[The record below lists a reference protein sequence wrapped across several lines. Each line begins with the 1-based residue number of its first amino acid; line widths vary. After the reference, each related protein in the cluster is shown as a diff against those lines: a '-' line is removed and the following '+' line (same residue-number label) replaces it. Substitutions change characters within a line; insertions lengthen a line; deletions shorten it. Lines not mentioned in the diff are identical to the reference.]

1 MIGAMVRAS
10 RTRNVTRVLLRN
22 LSSFREEVD
31 PMNPSRKLQI
41 PADRLW
47 SAQTQLSLQ
56 NFQIGGERERMPLA
70 LVRAFGIL
78 KMCAAKV
85 NVADGLDPKI
95 ANAIVQAAHEVAQ
108 GEHDAEFPLVVWQ
121 TGSGTQSNMNANEV
135 IANRAAVIL
144 GEQPGKKFVHPNDHV
159 NRGQSSNDTFPTVMH
174 IAAVREIH
182 SKLLPSLRE
191 LYKTLRAKEFEF
203 HDIVKIGRTHLQDA
217 VPLTLGHE
225 FSGYATQLKYGIRRI
240 KAALP
245 RLYQLA
251 QGGTAVGTGLNTK
264 KGFDKRI
271 ASAVAEVTGLPFVTA
286 PNKFEALATHDACVE
301 ASGALNTIAVSLMKI
316 AWDIGMLGSG
326 PRCGLGELKLPENEP
341 GSSIMPGKVN
351 PTQCEALRMVCAQV
365 MGNHHAISIGGSNGN
380 FELNVFKP
388 LIAKCLLHSI
398 QLLGDAVD
406 SFNRKCVM
414 GIEADRERI
423 AKHLRESLMLV
434 TALNPK
440 IGYDKAALIAKTAHK
455 DGTSL
460 KEACLKLNALTEAEF
475 DEIVVPEKMV
485 ATEPPMPIS
494 CTTLVGGVYRNGT
507 VLAVDGRALVKL
519 PMNEEGEIDLAAVE
533 SMDPEEL
540 VKNHVLSEDFQKM
553 FSLKNTA
560 FAFSGAKHEAEDFF
574 SDAQGKMPD
583 ADGVDLAD
591 HAAKFFTMK
600 QADDVTLIIA
610 GQGKVYVVAPLSTQ
624 LGPKCWTF
632 SPHDWKVVG
641 SGRSVASEVLKG
653 DKYEQ
658 MDREKVFED
667 ICKVIDH
674 AATKDKLTGPN
685 IFALFSEESRR
696 VMMGRVDGQVKIISS

>member
-1 MIGAMVRAS
+1 MIGAVVRAS

-31 PMNPSRKLQI
+31 PMNPSKKLQI

-108 GEHDAEFPLVVWQ
+108 GEHDNEFPLVVWQ

-423 AKHLRESLMLV
+423 AKHLSESLMLV

-540 VKNHVLSEDFQKM
+540 VKNHVLSEDFQKI

-560 FAFSGAKHEAEDFF
+560 FAFSGAKHEVWFESCFSCFF
-574 SDAQGKMPD
+574 LCFCS
-583 ADGVDLAD
+583 
-591 HAAKFFTMK
+591 
-600 QADDVTLIIA
+600 
-610 GQGKVYVVAPLSTQ
+610 
-624 LGPKCWTF
+624 W
-632 SPHDWKVVG
+632 
-641 SGRSVASEVLKG
+641 
-653 DKYEQ
+653 
-658 MDREKVFED
+658 
-667 ICKVIDH
+667 
-674 AATKDKLTGPN
+674 LT
-685 IFALFSEESRR
+685 
-696 VMMGRVDGQVKIISS
+696 